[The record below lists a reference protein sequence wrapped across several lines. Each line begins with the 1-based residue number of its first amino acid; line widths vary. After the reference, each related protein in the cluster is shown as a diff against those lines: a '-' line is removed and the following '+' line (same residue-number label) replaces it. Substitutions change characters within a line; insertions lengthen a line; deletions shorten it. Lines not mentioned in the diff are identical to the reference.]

1 MHAHETNGETNGEAA
16 EAIAL
21 AALGWVLT
29 DDARARRLLDLT
41 GLDPAGL
48 RARIGDPALHDAVL
62 SFLEAHQPD
71 LVACAAAIGVAPERL
86 VAARREDAA

>member
-1 MHAHETNGETNGEAA
+1 MHAYETNGDTNHEVA
-16 EAIAL
+16 EAISL
-21 AALGWVLT
+21 AALGWVLA

-62 SFLEAHQPD
+62 AFLEAHQPD
-71 LVACAAAIGVAPERL
+71 LVACAAAIGVAPAQL
-86 VAARREDAA
+86 ARIAREDAA